1 LLAAFPFASSAG
13 LLPGLALVSYG
24 AAIFGTPGVLLIIGG
39 VLLAIVGWVAAMGSA
54 SREN

>member
-39 VLLAIVGWVAAMGSA
+39 VLLAIVGWVAAMRSA